1 MVFDEPEFRGIGDV
15 WNGPAQWSTLEG
27 LVRTRPGG
35 WRNRIVSLRVGNT
48 ATMTVFTDT
57 DFRGESRLFAANTDQ
72 AQLERTFSE
81 RIESV
86 KLACR

>member
-1 MVFDEPEFRGIGDV
+1 
-15 WNGPAQWSTLEG
+15 
-27 LVRTRPGG
+27 
-35 WRNRIVSLRVGNT
+35 
-48 ATMTVFTDT
+48 MTVFTDT
-57 DFRGESRLFAANTDQ
+57 DFRGESRLFAANIDQ